1 MQLAGR
7 LKISHVT
14 CSMGLNDTVT
24 KQSRVVSLLQK
35 QQQLLN
41 MAEFESFHIWLH
53 EPVNLLEILE
63 VHKQQHSIS
72 YI

>member
-1 MQLAGR
+1 M
-7 LKISHVT
+7 

-24 KQSRVVSLLQK
+24 KQRRAVSLLQK

-41 MAEFESFHIWLH
+41 MSEFESFPIWLH
-53 EPVNLLEILE
+53 EPANLFEILE